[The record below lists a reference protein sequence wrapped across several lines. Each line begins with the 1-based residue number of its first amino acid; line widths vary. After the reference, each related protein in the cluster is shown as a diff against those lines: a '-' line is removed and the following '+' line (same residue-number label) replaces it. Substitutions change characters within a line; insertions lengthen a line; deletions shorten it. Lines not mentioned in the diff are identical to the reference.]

1 MLTIDKHLI
10 SFTDADRYNYNFI
23 ISGKFKDGTS
33 QFETYATMQTIS
45 GERLS
50 TVAVVRLIDDTTKV
64 EFVRK
69 LLSESKKM
77 RLKKPII
84 LMNRELGNVEV
95 MHFLDECGK
104 RFLVA
109 VSKTPGIKKAVS
121 EFRRGKRK
129 AISRYE
135 MRSSDGTTCRFW
147 LVIKNVS
154 RRAREDEDI

>member
-10 SFTDADRYNYNFI
+10 SFTDTDRYNYNFI
-23 ISGKFKDGTS
+23 ISGKSKDGTS
-33 QFETYATMQTIS
+33 QFETYATMQTVS
-45 GERLS
+45 GERFP

-64 EFVRK
+64 EFVCK

-104 RFLVA
+104 RFLMA
-109 VSKTPGIKKAVS
+109 VSKTPEIKKAVS
-121 EFRRGKRK
+121 EFCRGKRK

-135 MRSSDGTTCRFW
+135 MRSNDGTTFRFW